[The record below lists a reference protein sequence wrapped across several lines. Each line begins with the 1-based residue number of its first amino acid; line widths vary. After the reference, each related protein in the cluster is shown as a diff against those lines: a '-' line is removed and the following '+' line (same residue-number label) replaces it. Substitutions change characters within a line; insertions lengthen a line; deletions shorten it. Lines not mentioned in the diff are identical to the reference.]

1 MTTTRADASRDDTEA
16 FRFLAWAWNVTAAKA
31 YAEGRT
37 PEGRLSPRAW
47 AGFLSAIWIN
57 EDHIS
62 EVDLSAPLIAVPIP
76 NAGPLIIDGWHR
88 IARALREQVTEL
100 PVIILT
106 EQEEYACRIYGG
118 DKAPTARFR

>member
-16 FRFLAWAWNVTAAKA
+16 FRFLAWAWNVTVAKA

-37 PEGRLSPRAW
+37 PEGRLSPCAW
-47 AGFLSAIWIN
+47 AGFLTAIWIN

-62 EVDLSAPLIAVPIP
+62 EVDLSVPLIAVPIP
-76 NAGPLIIDGWHR
+76 NAGPFIIDGWHR
-88 IARALREQVTEL
+88 IARTLREHVIEL

>member
-16 FRFLAWAWNVTAAKA
+16 FRFLAWAWNVTVAKT
-31 YAEGRT
+31 YANGRT

-47 AGFLSAIWIN
+47 AGFLTAIWIN

-62 EVDLSAPLIAVPIP
+62 EVDLSVPLIAVPIP
-76 NAGPLIIDGWHR
+76 NAGPFIIDGWHR
-88 IARALREQVTEL
+88 IARALREQVAEL

-106 EQEEYACRIYGG
+106 EQEEYDCRIYGG
-118 DKAPTARFR
+118 DKVPTARFR